1 MKALTER
8 KAGISS
14 ELLYNAW
21 QPTIND
27 ESAIERVDKGFYE
40 SYAKLAER
48 ALAGSHEEDILALQA
63 IENAYCGSAIALSIL
78 MKVLFLKENATDE
91 LLACAKRC
99 LSAEEYLFLMELLK
113 GFTRLPKGTETVS
126 PSPSEP

>member
-1 MKALTER
+1 MKPLTEC

-14 ELLYNAW
+14 ELLYNAR
-21 QPTIND
+21 QPTVND

-63 IENAYCGSAIALSIL
+63 IENAYCGSTIALSIL
-78 MKVLFLKENATDE
+78 MKVLFLKDDATDE
-91 LLACAKRC
+91 LLTCAKRC
-99 LSAEEYLFLMELLK
+99 LSEEEYLFLMELLK
-113 GFTRLPKGTETVS
+113 GFIGLPKGNEAVS
-126 PSPSEP
+126 PSLGEP